1 MRKPRVLHVAHHALP
16 HAGGLERVVDVE
28 TSGLAARGWSVGLL
42 TSDTGAAPGRSD
54 RQGVRVVRVRAWNGL
69 ERRFGVP
76 FPVYGPGL
84 VRAAFGSV
92 RRADVVHLHDV
103 LYLTSWVAALWCR
116 VLGKPYVVHRH
127 VGFVHHPSRL
137 VGLVQTLVLRTV
149 ARVVLDGAAA
159 VLAIDDHVAATL
171 THGAGARPL
180 VLRNGVDTDAFRP
193 AAPGEREDAR
203 RRLGL
208 PLDEPLVLFVGRFV
222 PKKGFAVAVSAASDA
237 YRLVLVGGDRPA
249 GVEDGRLSF
258 LGTRPAGEMPE
269 IFRCVDAVVVASVGE
284 CPLTVLEALGSGVPV
299 VANDDPALHT
309 PWTDGPGVV
318 FADMSS
324 ATTLRAALEQAV
336 GRLPALRDVMATER
350 ERVRSAYSWDV
361 HLDELTHLYEE
372 LLDRRAGPRS

>member
-42 TSDTGAAPGRSD
+42 TSATGAAPGRSD
-54 RQGVRVVRVRAWNGL
+54 RDGVRVVRVRAWNGL

-84 VRAAFGSV
+84 VGAAFGCV
-92 RRADVVHLHDV
+92 RRADVVHIHDV

-137 VGLVQTLVLRTV
+137 VGLVQAIVLRTV
-149 ARVVLDGAAA
+149 ARVVLGGAAA

-171 THGAGARPL
+171 EQGAEARTL

-193 AAPGEREDAR
+193 ALRGELEDAR
-203 RRLGL
+203 HRLGL

-222 PKKGFAVAVSAASDA
+222 PKKGFSVVVAAASDA
-237 YRLVLVGGDRPA
+237 YRLVLVGGDRPEGA
-249 GVEDGRLSF
+249 DDRRLSF
-258 LGTRPAGEMPE
+258 LGARPAEAMPE

-324 ATTLRAALEQAV
+324 AATLRAALEETV
-336 GRLPALRDVMATER
+336 GRLPALRDVMGTER
-350 ERVRSAYSWDV
+350 ERVLSSYSWDV
-361 HLDELTHLYEE
+361 HLDELAHLYEE
-372 LLDRRAGPRS
+372 LLDGRA